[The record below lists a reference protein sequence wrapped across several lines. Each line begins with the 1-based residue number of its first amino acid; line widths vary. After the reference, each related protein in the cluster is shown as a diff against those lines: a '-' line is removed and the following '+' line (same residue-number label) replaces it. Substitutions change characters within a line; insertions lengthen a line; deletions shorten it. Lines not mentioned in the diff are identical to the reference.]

1 MLAAVL
7 VDLFGCA
14 HSAHDD
20 GSSHRAGGDDGRGA
34 AAGSGSPTGAGA
46 FAMDAGDVKGSAGS
60 TTPSNASITEADAQ
74 PTADAGMADGLADA
88 GMADADLADAGM
100 ADAGAALVIGVNVH
114 NYPKPTAY
122 GYLAADGADRM
133 GDGLTALAVRYV
145 RGPTIGDTDF
155 LTRLSSFGVTHVILG
170 LDAKSY
176 GMPFD
181 AVKLK
186 SALDV
191 SLAEAKRLGLHVVV
205 EGLNEWD
212 LFNTRSYNNGVL
224 PAGVDASAFV
234 ALTQKA
240 LYEAAHPEGV
250 LVLGPSVG
258 HGQDQ
263 MNLDF
268 FPDVAADVD
277 IVNMHLYFGQM
288 PESLAVATIVANH
301 EKFQGAGKPLW
312 VTETGISAYGSVT
325 EQAQADVITRGLTYF
340 ADSGLIDAVF
350 IYQLIDQSEPG
361 VQGTTFVP
369 DSAEYHFGL
378 FGFDARKK
386 PAADAVKSALL
397 TL

>member
-1 MLAAVL
+1 M
-7 VDLFGCA
+7 
-14 HSAHDD
+14 
-20 GSSHRAGGDDGRGA
+20 
-34 AAGSGSPTGAGA
+34 T
-46 FAMDAGDVKGSAGS
+46 
-60 TTPSNASITEADAQ
+60 
-74 PTADAGMADGLADA
+74 
-88 GMADADLADAGM
+88 
-100 ADAGAALVIGVNVH
+100 DAGAAFVIGVNVH

-133 GDGLTALAVRYV
+133 GDGLTALALRYV
-145 RGPTIGDTDF
+145 RGPTIGDVDF
-155 LTRLSSFGVTHVILG
+155 LMRLSSFGVTHVILG

-176 GMPFD
+176 GKPFD

-186 SALDV
+186 SALDL
-191 SLAEAKRLGLHVVV
+191 SLAEAKRLGLHAVV

-212 LFNTRSYNNGVL
+212 LFNTRSYNDGVR
-224 PAGVDASAFV
+224 PAGVDAAAFV

-240 LYEAAHPEGV
+240 LYEAAHPAGV

-263 MNLDF
+263 ANLDF
-268 FPDVAADVD
+268 FPDVAAYVD

-301 EKFQGAGKPLW
+301 EKFQGTGKPLW
-312 VTETGISAYGSVT
+312 VTETGISAYGNVT

-340 ADSGLIDAVF
+340 AHSGLIDAVF
-350 IYQLIDQSEPG
+350 IYQLIDQSQPG
-361 VQGTTFVP
+361 LQGTTFVP

-378 FGFDARKK
+378 FDFDARKK

-397 TL
+397 KL